1 MNISFGTGL
10 SRTLE
15 DLATYVAGQ
24 QGAGSTQPQIN
35 VEATVDRKGIA
46 IAVRDG
52 NKEIESEQIVYQ

>member
-1 MNISFGTGL
+1 M
-10 SRTLE
+10 
-15 DLATYVAGQ
+15 
-24 QGAGSTQPQIN
+24 QPQIN